1 MDIEVCTDPVAHLD
15 DWCRLYGELVMRKN
29 ITGICAFSRSAFEQQ
44 LVIPGTVLFRASEGE
59 QTIALDGGTCR
70 GRGCTGGI

>member
-59 QTIALDGGTCR
+59 QTIALDWWYVQGEGLHR
-70 GRGCTGGI
+70 GI